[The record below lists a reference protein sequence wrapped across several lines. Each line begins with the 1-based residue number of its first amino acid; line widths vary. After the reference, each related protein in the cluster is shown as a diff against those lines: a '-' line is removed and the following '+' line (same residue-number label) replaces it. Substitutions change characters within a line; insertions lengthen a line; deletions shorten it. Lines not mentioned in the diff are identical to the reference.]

1 MMHRKRGKLIL
12 ISGPMYAGKSRK
24 LIQIYNELVNDKQ
37 KAIAIAPSEDNRTE
51 KILSRTGTSIPT
63 IKVEKIKE
71 IENKINNYN
80 FIFIDEFH
88 FFNEELISII
98 KKISKKNK
106 TVVLSGLD
114 KDFKAINFE
123 AYDKLKNMA
132 DQEIKMTAICHTC
145 KKIAAYSRKDE
156 TKSTS
161 NKRIEVDN
169 LKDTIYFSSCGE
181 CHPYIN
187 KENE

>member
-1 MMHRKRGKLIL
+1 MMHKKHGKLIL

-24 LIQIYNELVNDKQ
+24 LIQIYNELVKDKK
-37 KAIAIAPSEDNRTE
+37 KAIAISPAEDFRT
-51 KILSRTGTSIPT
+51 KQISSRNGAKIPT
-63 IKVEKIKE
+63 IKVETIKDIEGKIK
-71 IENKINNYN
+71 NYD

-88 FFNEELISII
+88 FFNEELIYII
-98 KKISKKNK
+98 KKILKKNK

-123 AYDKLKNMA
+123 AYDKLKEMA

-145 KKIAAYSRKDE
+145 KNIASYSRKDE
-156 TKSTS
+156 NKSDANS
-161 NKRIEVDN
+161 RIEVDDFDN
-169 LKDTIYFSSCGE
+169 TIYFSSCGK
-181 CHPYIN
+181 CHPYID